1 MSIEK
6 EEFQEK
12 LLLWYKSGHRILPW
26 RDNPTA
32 YHVWISE
39 IMLQQTRVEAVK
51 PYYKRFMDALPTVY
65 DLKEIP
71 DEKLLKLWE
80 GLGYYSRARN
90 LKKAACKIVEEY
102 DGKIPDTYEELVSLP
117 GIGDYTAGAILSI
130 AYQKPYPALDGNV
143 FRVLTRVFANPVDIL
158 STQGKKEIR
167 DLLLSILPTS
177 DNSSFTQALMELGA
191 VVCIPSGEPHCYE
204 CPLKHMCIAHQNHQ
218 ELLYPVKSAKKKRKI
233 ETRYVFLITC
243 NHKVLLRKR
252 PETGLLANFYE
263 FPNELVEETTDVM
276 DEILKPFSIHPK
288 KIEELR
294 SCKHIFTHIEWHMIG
309 YHIEVEKETDGI
321 WATLEE
327 LEHIYPLPNAFIK
340 YKQVLENILGKSTK

>member
-26 RDNPTA
+26 RDDPTA

-102 DGKIPDTYEELVSLP
+102 DGKIPDTYEELISLP

-191 VVCIPSGEPHCYE
+191 VVCIPSGEPHCHE

-327 LEHIYPLPNAFIK
+327 LENIYPLPNAFIK

>member
-6 EEFQEK
+6 GEFQEK

-26 RDNPTA
+26 RDDPTA

-102 DGKIPDTYEELVSLP
+102 DGKIPDTYEELISLP

-158 STQGKKEIR
+158 STKGKKEIR

-191 VVCIPSGEPHCYE
+191 VVCIPSSEPHCHE

>member
-26 RDNPTA
+26 RDDPTA

-102 DGKIPDTYEELVSLP
+102 DGKIPDTYEELISLP

-130 AYQKPYPALDGNV
+130 AYQQKIPCVDGNV
-143 FRVLTRVFANPVDIL
+143 LRVITRVLGSYEDIGNVK
-158 STQGKKEIR
+158 TKNRIKN
-167 DLLLSILPTS
+167 LLQEILPDEVGDFNQS
-177 DNSSFTQALMELGA
+177 LMELGA
-191 VVCIPSGEPHCYE
+191 LVCLPNGEPLCAT
-204 CPLKHMCIAHQNHQ
+204 CPLCDLCVSHQNNLT
-218 ELLYPVKSAKKKRKI
+218 EVIPVKTKKTPRKQ
-233 ETRYVFLITC
+233 EDCTVFLITC
-243 NHKVLLRKR
+243 QGKIMLEKR
-252 PETGLLANFYE
+252 DDKGLLASLYQL
-263 FPNELVEETTDVM
+263 PNRPGILSEEQVIQ
-276 DEILKPFSIHPK
+276 EINKMGLTVHTLKKCSNQ
-288 KIEELR
+288 
-294 SCKHIFTHIEWHMIG
+294 KHIFSHVEWNMVL
-309 YHIEVEKETDGI
+309 YKVEVEQENNGLFI
-321 WATLEE
+321 SEE
-327 LEHIYPLPNAFIK
+327 ERIQNYPLPTAFEK
-340 YKQVLENILGKSTK
+340 LLK

>member
-12 LLLWYKSGHRILPW
+12 LLAWYKSGHRILPW
-26 RDNPTA
+26 RDDPTA

-51 PYYKRFMDALPTVY
+51 PYYQRFMEVLPTVY
-65 DLKEIP
+65 DLKEIS

-102 DGKIPDTYEELVSLP
+102 DGKIPDTYEELISLP

-158 STQGKKEIR
+158 STKGKKEIR

-177 DNSSFTQALMELGA
+177 DNSSFTQSLMELGA
-191 VVCIPSGEPHCYE
+191 VVCIPSGEPHCHA

-218 ELLYPVKSAKKKRKI
+218 LGIVAFPRPLVTCPLRM
-233 ETRYVFLITC
+233 RYSTIMCGLWLIT
-243 NHKVLLRKR
+243 
-252 PETGLLANFYE
+252 GLSSLIMN
-263 FPNELVEETTDVM
+263 L
-276 DEILKPFSIHPK
+276 
-288 KIEELR
+288 
-294 SCKHIFTHIEWHMIG
+294 
-309 YHIEVEKETDGI
+309 
-321 WATLEE
+321 
-327 LEHIYPLPNAFIK
+327 
-340 YKQVLENILGKSTK
+340 

>member
-1 MSIEK
+1 MDIKK

-12 LLLWYKSGHRILPW
+12 LLSWYKSGHRILPW
-26 RDNPTA
+26 RDEPTA

-51 PYYKRFMDALPTVY
+51 PYYKRFMDTLPTVY
-65 DLKEIP
+65 DLKNIS

-102 DGKIPDTYEELVSLP
+102 DGKIPDTYEELISLP

-158 STQGKKEIR
+158 SSKGKKEIR
-167 DLLLSILPTS
+167 ELLLSLLPTR

-191 VVCIPSGEPHCYE
+191 VVCIPSGEPHCHA

-218 ELLYPVKSAKKKRKI
+218 Y
-233 ETRYVFLITC
+233 
-243 NHKVLLRKR
+243 
-252 PETGLLANFYE
+252 
-263 FPNELVEETTDVM
+263 
-276 DEILKPFSIHPK
+276 
-288 KIEELR
+288 
-294 SCKHIFTHIEWHMIG
+294 
-309 YHIEVEKETDGI
+309 
-321 WATLEE
+321 
-327 LEHIYPLPNAFIK
+327 
-340 YKQVLENILGKSTK
+340 

>member
-26 RDNPTA
+26 RDDPTA

-102 DGKIPDTYEELVSLP
+102 DGKIPDTYEELISLP

-191 VVCIPSGEPHCYE
+191 VVCIPSGEPHCHE

-252 PETGLLANFYE
+252 PETRLLANFYE